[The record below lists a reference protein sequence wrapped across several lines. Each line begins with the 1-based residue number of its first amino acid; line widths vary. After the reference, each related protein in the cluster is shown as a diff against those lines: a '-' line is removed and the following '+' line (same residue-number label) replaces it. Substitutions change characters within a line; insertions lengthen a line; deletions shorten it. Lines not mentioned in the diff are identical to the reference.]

1 MADTGQ
7 HNITVKL
14 VTNGK
19 VITILNEDIPELYFV
34 EDIFSV
40 FIAGKLTFFDK
51 YNALE
56 LLSFTGHEYI
66 YVIYGE
72 EEEKQFMFSIYN
84 VANITPMTM
93 TEETSFSV
101 VELYFAELDYLPFT
115 QNRHSKSWLNTKIS
129 TIIKD
134 IYKGS
139 VNTVREFLTFE
150 ETNEKIN
157 FCMPY
162 WTPSESIRWLMCRA
176 SGAETK
182 TAGYLFFSNS
192 KGLNLTTIE
201 KLFRNQTLEKDGKN
215 ILYYRFGATDGLYSN
230 KILGWSIGGIDK
242 QSLLGLQGGKK
253 YGYDWATKSLL
264 TKEYTYED
272 QISKFTMFG
281 KKTLFTNISNS
292 DIKLDME
299 GDSNE
304 ILLRNIAQSE
314 FIKRYAKQLS
324 VKITVRGHER
334 RYAGMMANIIW
345 QSTTPDQIIDKAM
358 DGKYLVATIVHQ
370 FSGSMQPTYKQ
381 MITLI
386 KNAYTSSDF
395 KYLHDATIVD
405 KEIKG
410 EKLLK

>member
-14 VTNGK
+14 STSKGI
-19 VITILNEDIPELYFV
+19 ITILNEDIPELYFV
-34 EDIFSV
+34 EDIFSIY
-40 FIAGKLTFFDK
+40 IAGKLTFYDK

-56 LLSFTGHEYI
+56 LLSFTGHEFIYI
-66 YVIYGE
+66 VYGE
-72 EEEKQFMFSIYN
+72 EEEKQRMFAIYN
-84 VANITPMTM
+84 VANITPMTQ

-101 VELYFAELDYLPFT
+101 VELYFAEVDYLPFT

-129 TIIKD
+129 TIVKE
-134 IYKGS
+134 IYKNS
-139 VNTVREFLTFE
+139 VNTDRTFTIFE
-150 ETNEKIN
+150 ESNEKIN

-162 WTPSESIRWLMCRA
+162 WTPSEAIRWLMCRA

-182 TAGYLFFSNS
+182 TAGYLLYSS
-192 KGLNLTTIE
+192 SQGLNFTTIE
-201 KLFRNQTLEKDGKN
+201 KLFRNQTVEKDGDSV
-215 ILYYRFGATDGLYSN
+215 LYYRFGITDELYSN

-242 QSLLGLQGGKK
+242 QSLLGIQGGKK
-253 YGYDWATKSLL
+253 YGYDWATKGLL
-264 TKEYTYED
+264 TKEYTYAD

-304 ILLRNIAQSE
+304 TLLKNIAQSE
-314 FIKRYAKQLS
+314 FIKRYIKQLS

-334 RYAGMMANIIW
+334 RYAGMMANVIW
-345 QSTTPDQIIDKAM
+345 QSGTPGQIINKAM

-370 FSGSMQPTYKQ
+370 FSGSMQPTYRQ
-381 MITLI
+381 MITLV
-386 KNAYTSSDF
+386 KNAYTTSDF
-395 KYLHDATIVD
+395 KYLHDATIID

-410 EKLLK
+410 EKILK